1 MSENPYASY
10 PSNRD
15 DYGPDYEGPQRLS
28 IAAVLSLVS
37 SIICCIPGMG
47 VLGVLLGLLGMMS
60 ISRSNGRLT
69 GMPAAVIGMAL
80 GVLVTVGWVAI
91 GIGAGSAYNFWQV
104 NITQPM
110 SRLIEGAYAGDVTAV
125 RTEMTV
131 GGAGQV
137 TDEEIIAFGKAMDA
151 EFGPFQGMP
160 SSFEETVKAI
170 GEGFSRAQGG
180 QQVGGGSS
188 QSAVPMTL
196 ITDSGGVAI
205 FGVFDPG
212 GQPSQVFRYEDL
224 FVLLPAA
231 EALTLR
237 DDGPAKTEAIRL
249 GFTPITSKDYLE
261 RAANPSPAKDT
272 PEPDDEDDSDGE

>member
-1 MSENPYASY
+1 MSENPYAQY

-15 DYGPDYEGPQRLS
+15 EYGPDYDGPQRLS

-37 SIICCIPGMG
+37 SIICCIPGLG

-69 GMPAAVIGMAL
+69 GMPAAVVGMAL
-80 GVLVTVGWVAI
+80 GVIVTVGWVAL

-110 SRLIEGAYAGDVTAV
+110 SRLIEGSYAGDVTAV

-151 EFGPFQGMP
+151 EFGAFQGMP

-180 QQVGGGSS
+180 NQQVGGGSS

-196 ITDSGGVAI
+196 ITDSGGVMI

-212 GQPSQVFRYEDL
+212 GQPSQAFHYEDL

-237 DDGPAKTEAIRL
+237 DDGPARTEAIRL
-249 GFTPITSKDYLE
+249 GFSPITATEYLE
-261 RAANPSPAKDT
+261 RLANPPPA
-272 PEPDDEDDSDGE
+272 PAPAPAPDEADED